1 MARSKHYI
9 NGRDFYDAMVA
20 YKISVKEAD
29 DNKLERP
36 RIPQYVGEC
45 FLKMCTKLATR
56 GNFSQYT
63 WKEEMVLDAIENC
76 VNVVD
81 SFDPLKTKAANA
93 FGYFNKIAW
102 NAFIRRIAKEKK
114 QNYTKHKNMQRMLM
128 GHDGS
133 EIKNNELSNAV
144 ISDFEDKL
152 AKQEKKK
159 AAESPT
165 GIEKFAEGNK

>member
-1 MARSKHYI
+1 MPRSKHYI
-9 NGRDFYDAMVA
+9 NGRDFYDALVEYKDEVA
-20 YKISVKEAD
+20 VAEAAD
-29 DNKLERP
+29 SEKP
-36 RIPQYVGEC
+36 RIPRYVGEC

-63 WKEEMVLDAIENC
+63 YREEMVLDAIENC

-152 AKQEKKK
+152 AKQEKKQR
-159 AAESPT
+159 ADI
-165 GIEKFAEGNK
+165 GIEKFTKGDK